1 MLLFLQYH
9 CGMFLSCVVG
19 FISNE
24 IVVDYMAMLQVVDD
38 GRDRC
43 LFVGFALIMSHVIRE
58 ILNLGLCF
66 NVN

>member
-1 MLLFLQYH
+1 
-9 CGMFLSCVVG
+9 MFLSCVVG

-24 IVVDYMAMLQVVDD
+24 IVVDYMAMLQVVVD

-58 ILNLGLCF
+58 ILNLGLCLCF